1 MNYVE
6 MYKNVM
12 ADLGKVEGGN
22 NEKFDELFLLTCLL
36 IDNMSCENKEQLD
49 RILTMLKE
57 FDYAKNFNWEV
68 K

>member
-12 ADLGKVEGGN
+12 ADLRKIEGGN
-22 NEKFDELFLLTCLL
+22 DEKFDELFLLTCLL